1 MAENTLALQVQ
12 PTEFGNNFNA
22 GFNNG
27 LNQQA
32 LKQQQASAALAE
44 KQKSMQALYMVSAGV
59 LRDGEAS
66 PEEWDGVVAMMEQNG
81 ADPAFVDK
89 LRGNPEMAKVLA
101 MGSGEALKFSQD
113 ERQMDL
119 QMQKLAAD
127 IDMAA
132 QDRALRTR
140 QLDQG
145 DAQLEFDKSKPLS
158 VSAGETL
165 IDPQTREPFYTE
177 PVKPPAPTDDQRELQ
192 QINAEREAAGQK
204 ALTMEEFLAAKRG
217 AGLSIETN
225 PDGSVKVT
233 QGGKLTEGQSKDIGF
248 YTRGLQANKGLAALE
263 SQLTDFWMSKADLI
277 PLGIGNYAK
286 TPEFRQAKV
295 EGDNFLTAILR
306 KDTGAAITDK
316 EFDIYGPMF
325 LPIPGDDEG
334 TIALK
339 RQKRA
344 TALMAIRSGLGT
356 AEAVAAANEGE
367 LGLEPPTSEAAG
379 GGGDNGERTTSNG
392 IPYSI
397 GG

>member
-1 MAENTLALQVQ
+1 MADNTLALQVQ
-12 PTEFGNNFNA
+12 PTQFGQNFSA

-27 LNQQA
+27 INQQA
-32 LKQQQASAALAE
+32 AQAEMASAALAE
-44 KQKSMQALYMVSAGV
+44 KQKSMQALYMMSAGV

-81 ADPAFVDK
+81 ADPAFVEK
-89 LRGNPEMAKVLA
+89 LRGNPDMARILA
-101 MGSGEALKFSQD
+101 TGSGEALKFSQD

-140 QLDQG
+140 QLDQSG
-145 DAQLEFDKSKPLS
+145 AELDWKKSQPLS
-158 VSAGETL
+158 VSQGETL
-165 IDPQTREPFYTE
+165 LDPQTQEPIFTG
-177 PVKPPAPTDDQRELQ
+177 PT
-192 QINAEREAAGQK
+192 
-204 ALTMEEFLAAKRG
+204 AAKDEAPIVKEFYDEKTGQPYMAQWNPQTEKWDRIGG
-217 AGLSIETN
+217 AKAQSQGLSVTTN
-225 PDGSVKVT
+225 PDGTVSVT

-248 YTRGLQANKGLAALE
+248 YTRGLQANQGLAELE
-263 SQLTDFWMSKADLI
+263 GQLTDFWMSQADLI

-286 TPEFRQAKV
+286 TPEFRQAKI

-306 KDTGAAITDK
+306 KDTGAAITPK

-356 AEAVAAANEGE
+356 AEAVAAANEGV
-367 LGLEPPTSEAAG
+367 LGLDTPTKEAV
-379 GGGDNGERTTSNG
+379 GGGDVLDWTEMDWDN
-392 IPYSI
+392 
-397 GG
+397 